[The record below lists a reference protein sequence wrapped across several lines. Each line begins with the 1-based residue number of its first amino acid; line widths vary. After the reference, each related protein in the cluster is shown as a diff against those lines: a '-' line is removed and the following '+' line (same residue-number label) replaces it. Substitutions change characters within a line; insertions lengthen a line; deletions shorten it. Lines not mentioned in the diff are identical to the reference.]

1 MIRFIRNLIV
11 VNWALKLTALVLAFV
26 LWLALMPEEKIL
38 SERTITVSLETRN
51 LSRDFELVEKPQSTV
66 DVTFRAPNRL
76 LNRISAADMS
86 AVLSL
91 EKATLSQEDY
101 PLNPD
106 LIVAPP
112 DAKIVR
118 VFPNKVRL
126 KLERSKEDM
135 LEVQPVM
142 IGKVKAGSKIDGV
155 ELIPSKVFVRGPESK
170 FKTKDKIRTS
180 PVDVTDLDKTT
191 EFEVDLIL
199 PKPELRFTTAMT
211 RAKVKVLISSK

>member
-1 MIRFIRNLIV
+1 MIRLIRNFFIN
-11 VNWALKLTALVLAFV
+11 NWALKLTAIVLAFI

-38 SERTITVSLETRN
+38 SERTITVPLETRN

-76 LNRISAADMS
+76 LNRISASDMS

-106 LIVAPP
+106 IIVAPP

-118 VFPNKVRL
+118 VFPNKVHL

-135 LEVQPVM
+135 MEVQPIL

-155 ELIPSKVFVRGPESK
+155 ELVPSKVFVRGPESK
-170 FKTKDKIRTS
+170 FKTKEKIRTS

-191 EFEVDLIL
+191 EFDVDLIL

-211 RAKVKVLISSK
+211 RAKVKVVISSK